1 MCFEPL
7 SSADKLVLISNY
19 KAEMLC
25 IIQEDGPDLGRTSLK
40 RYIQLEAR
48 ISKLEGCNDYTGD

>member
-1 MCFEPL
+1 MCFKPL
-7 SSADKLVLISNY
+7 SSADKLALISDY
-19 KAEMLC
+19 KAEMLR

-40 RYIQLEAR
+40 YYIQLETR